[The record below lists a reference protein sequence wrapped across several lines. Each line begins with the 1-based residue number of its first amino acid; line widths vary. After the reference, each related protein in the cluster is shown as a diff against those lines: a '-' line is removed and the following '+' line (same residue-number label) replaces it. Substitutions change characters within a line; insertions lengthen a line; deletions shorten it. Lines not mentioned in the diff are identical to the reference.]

1 MLVLLGVAIGFVGL
15 FLFVAAPNWGGP
27 MFPSPWEGAASI
39 VGLAGLALG
48 NVWLI
53 RIHRA
58 NRDPDTARWRY
69 RDR

>member
-1 MLVLLGVAIGFVGL
+1 MRLPRPIGIT
-15 FLFVAAPNWGGP
+15 
-27 MFPSPWEGAASI
+27 ASI

>member
-1 MLVLLGVAIGFVGL
+1 MLVIFGVGVGLVGL
-15 FLFVAAPNWGGP
+15 FVYVAAPSGIGP
-27 MFPSPWEGAASI
+27 MFPSPWEGVVSL

-53 RIHRA
+53 GIHRTG
-58 NRDPDTARWRY
+58 RDPDTARWRY

>member
-1 MLVLLGVAIGFVGL
+1 
-15 FLFVAAPNWGGP
+15 